1 MASPIS
7 GDDWFEL
14 YNTNAQPVEL
24 SGLYLTD
31 DPSIGGQTKF
41 TVASL
46 SFIAAHGWAEFHA
59 DGHPANG
66 RNHVN
71 FQLAST
77 GESLRL
83 YDTNLNL
90 IDGIDFAVQ
99 QPGVSQGRL
108 PDGGIGITS
117 FSTTPTPGQ
126 ANYVP
131 LNGVVVNEV
140 LTHADPPFED
150 AIELANTTAFPAYI
164 GGWFLSD
171 SQSEPKKFRIPDGTW
186 IPAKGFSVFYE
197 YQFNPSPGV
206 FPSFALDSAHG
217 DAVYLSAADADGNF
231 YGFRTDVKF
240 GAAENGVSFGRY
252 TNSSGVEFVAM
263 SQHTFGVDN
272 PVSLP
277 QFRTGAGLPNSY
289 PKVGPVVISEIMYD
303 PVTVTATNLIENPDE
318 EFIELYNLS

>member
-1 MASPIS
+1 MVDYVEYGFQLSNQSIGRSGANWRLLASATPGSANTSPATLGAISGLRFNEWMAAPIS

-126 ANYVP
+126 ANYIP

-197 YQFNPSPGV
+197 YQFNPSPGI

-217 DAVYLSAADADGNF
+217 DAVYL
-231 YGFRTDVKF
+231 FRRGRRWQLLRF
-240 GAAENGVSFGRY
+240 SNGRKIWRG
-252 TNSSGVEFVAM
+252 
-263 SQHTFGVDN
+263 
-272 PVSLP
+272 
-277 QFRTGAGLPNSY
+277 
-289 PKVGPVVISEIMYD
+289 
-303 PVTVTATNLIENPDE
+303 
-318 EFIELYNLS
+318 